1 MKKRLMAALA
11 GLAMAVSTAAGAA
24 TMNPVGS
31 DSGTFSWNGGVGTS
45 LNFGGDS
52 VLELTLTQRS
62 EVRFIAT
69 DGYATGDVFQ
79 LYVNGFR
86 NYWDSSYWLSSGHFR
101 GVEYLT
107 LGPGRY
113 VFDMVLSRAA
123 YNYSSGSYYNYGS
136 GSWTSYVQ
144 PAPVPLPAGLPL
156 LLAGLGAF
164 AIAKRRKA

>member
-31 DSGTFSWNGGVGTS
+31 DSGTFSWYNGVGS
-45 LNFGGDS
+45 SVYFGSDMT
-52 VLELTLTQRS
+52 LELTLTQRS
-62 EVRFIAT
+62 QVRFSAT
-69 DGYATGDVFQ
+69 DTGVAGDVFE
-79 LYVNGFR
+79 LYVNGYR
-86 NYWDSSYWLSSGHFR
+86 NYWDYYTTLSGGYFR

-113 VFDMVLSRAA
+113 VFDMVLNRAA
-123 YNYSSGSYYNYGS
+123 YGYTRGGAN
-136 GSWTSYVQ
+136 WTSYVQ
-144 PAPVPLPAGLPL
+144 PSQVPLPAGLPL